1 MIVFSGAKFGK
12 VIEMEECLMCLPNA
26 ADKTT
31 ILKNNY
37 YHAIFEFS
45 QDAIFVETFDG
56 QIVDVNSAACKL
68 LQYTR
73 EELLTMNVGALLP
86 SDEQQ
91 STKDLLHQE
100 WITEGRSFAGH
111 NIRKDGSCIP
121 VEVRMNDFWQDDKQ
135 YLIASVRDI
144 TQRMQEKE
152 KMQGQNQFFLAMNQ
166 VSIGLLS
173 HLDQD
178 DILRSVLTHAG
189 ELFDTP
195 DACIALLSNDHGEL
209 EQKLGIGR
217 YTDCFI
223 TFKPGEGLIGKVWQ
237 NGQPLVIENY
247 KSWAGRLRHP
257 LADIAQMC
265 VAIPLKSN
273 GNIIGV
279 IGMDFYDQ
287 SRSFSEKDMQ
297 MLGQFAQVASIALVN
312 GELYTSLAKSEKA
325 LQEKNIALTAAYEEL
340 MATEEELRNQFTELM
355 AHEEKISRQNTIL
368 ASVHETA
375 LGLLNGLDF
384 DKVLGKIISSAAEL
398 VGTPHVWMY
407 VLDKENKRFVDKL
420 GLGIFSK
427 QINGRTKVME
437 GLVELGYKSG
447 EIVVLDDYSTWDN
460 RLGDSLFDSVHSIAQ
475 VPLKEKDD
483 IIGFFT
489 LAFLIPER
497 KFAAEE
503 ITLLSRF
510 AELAAIALANA
521 RLYKT
526 LSVSEKKMQQTNEE
540 LTAAHEE
547 LIASENELRQQF
559 YALLSKEE
567 EIRCLSLY
575 DSMTGVY
582 NRSYFEEALKR
593 IEQAQEFC
601 TSLIISDLDGLKIIN
616 DTLGHNAGDLALKAF
631 AQILKD
637 YFKNGDLVA
646 RIGGDEFAIILH
658 NSEEARVKA
667 DCSNIRK
674 QVDYYNLENPT
685 VPISVSM
692 GFAVNC
698 KRPIDMKVI
707 FDEADNNMYREKMHR
722 SKSSRSAIVQALI
735 TALEARDFQ
744 TEGHSDRLQ
753 KLMETLAIAMDF
765 PEQQLSDLRLFAR
778 FHDIGK
784 VGIPDQILFKP
795 GKLTDEEYTVM
806 RQHSDIGH
814 RIALSAPDLVP
825 IADWILKH
833 HERWD
838 GSGYPIGLCEGE
850 IPLACRMLGIID
862 AYDAM
867 ISDRPYRKAMS
878 QREAI
883 AELRRCS
890 GTQFDSN
897 LVGIFAAL
905 LYESSQEEG
914 EYME

>member
-1 MIVFSGAKFGK
+1 
-12 VIEMEECLMCLPNA
+12 MCLPND

-37 YHAIFEFS
+37 YYAIFEFS
-45 QDAIFVETFDG
+45 QDAIFIETFDG

-73 EELLTMNVGALLP
+73 EELLTMNVVALLP
-86 SDEQQ
+86 QDEQQ
-91 STKDLLHQE
+91 PSKKRLYHE
-100 WITEGRSFAGH
+100 WITEGRSFVGH
-111 NIRKDGSCIP
+111 NIRKDGSRIP
-121 VEVRMNDFWQDDKQ
+121 VEVRMNDFWQDDKR
-135 YLIASVRDI
+135 YMIVSVRDI
-144 TQRMQEKE
+144 TKRMEEEEKIR
-152 KMQGQNQFFLAMNQ
+152 GQNQFFLAMNQ

-173 HLDQD
+173 RLDRD

-189 ELFDTP
+189 KLFDTP
-195 DACIALLSNDHGEL
+195 DVCIALLSNDHREL

-217 YTDCFI
+217 YADFFI

-237 NGQPLVIENY
+237 KGQSLVIENY
-247 KSWAGRLRHP
+247 KTWEGRLHHP
-257 LADIAQMC
+257 FADIAQMC
-265 VAIPLKSN
+265 VAIPLKLN

-287 SRSFSEKDMQ
+287 PRAFSEEDMQ

-312 GELYTSLAKSEKA
+312 AELYTSLAKSEKA
-325 LQEKNIALTAAYEEL
+325 LQEKNIDLSAAYEEL
-340 MATEEELRNQFTELM
+340 MATEEELR
-355 AHEEKISRQNTIL
+355 
-368 ASVHETA
+368 
-375 LGLLNGLDF
+375 
-384 DKVLGKIISSAAEL
+384 
-398 VGTPHVWMY
+398 
-407 VLDKENKRFVDKL
+407 
-420 GLGIFSK
+420 
-427 QINGRTKVME
+427 
-437 GLVELGYKSG
+437 
-447 EIVVLDDYSTWDN
+447 
-460 RLGDSLFDSVHSIAQ
+460 
-475 VPLKEKDD
+475 
-483 IIGFFT
+483 
-489 LAFLIPER
+489 
-497 KFAAEE
+497 
-503 ITLLSRF
+503 
-510 AELAAIALANA
+510 
-521 RLYKT
+521 
-526 LSVSEKKMQQTNEE
+526 
-540 LTAAHEE
+540 AAHEE

-567 EIRCLSLY
+567 KIRCLSLY

-593 IEQAQEFC
+593 IEGAQEVC
-601 TSLIISDLDGLKIIN
+601 TGLIIFDLDGLKLIN
-616 DTLGHNAGDLALKAF
+616 DTLGHNAGDLSLKAV

-646 RIGGDEFAIILH
+646 RIGGDEFAVLLH
-658 NSEEARVKA
+658 NSAESRVQT

-674 QVDYYNLENPT
+674 QVDCYNMKNPT

-698 KRPIDMKVI
+698 KMPIDMKAI
-707 FDEADNNMYREKMHR
+707 FDEADNNMYREKLHR

-744 TEGHSDRLQ
+744 TEGHSDRLEQ
-753 KLMETLAIAMDF
+753 LMGALAIAMNVS
-765 PEQQLSDLRLFAR
+765 EQQLSDLRLFAR

-784 VGIPDQILFKP
+784 VGIPDHILFKP
-795 GKLTDEEYTVM
+795 GKLTDEEYTIM

-838 GSGYPIGLCEGE
+838 GSGYPLGLGEVE

-878 QREAI
+878 HQEAVVEI
-883 AELRRCS
+883 RRCS
-890 GTQFDSN
+890 GTQFDPS
-897 LVGIFAAL
+897 LVEVFTTL
-905 LYESSQEEG
+905 LHGVLKKEDE
-914 EYME
+914 

>member
-1 MIVFSGAKFGK
+1 
-12 VIEMEECLMCLPNA
+12 MCIPNT
-26 ADKTT
+26 ADKMT

-45 QDAIFVETFDG
+45 QDAIFVEDFEG
-56 QIVDVNSAACKL
+56 QIVDVNSAACNL

-73 EELLTMNVGALLP
+73 EELLTMNVSALLP
-86 SDEQQ
+86 PDEQQ
-91 STKDLLHQE
+91 SGKELLHQE
-100 WITEGRSFAGH
+100 LIAEGRSFVGH
-111 NIRKDGSCIP
+111 NIRKDGHCIS
-121 VEVRMNDFWQDDKQ
+121 VEVRVNDFWQDDKP
-135 YLIASVRDI
+135 YLIAAVRDI
-144 TQRMQEKE
+144 TKRLQAEEKIQE
-152 KMQGQNQFFLAMNQ
+152 QNQFFFAMDQ

-173 HLDQD
+173 RLDRD
-178 DILRSVLTHAG
+178 DILRNVLTHAG
-189 ELFDTP
+189 QLFHTP
-195 DACIALLSNDHGEL
+195 DACIALLSNDHKNL

-217 YTDCFI
+217 YADCFI
-223 TFKPGEGLIGKVWQ
+223 SFKPGEGLIGKVWQ
-237 NGQPLVIENY
+237 NGEPLVIENY
-247 KSWAGRLRHP
+247 KSWSGRLQHP
-257 LADIAQMC
+257 LADMAQMC

-287 SRSFSEKDMQ
+287 SRPFSKEDME

-312 GELYTSLAKSEKA
+312 AELYTALAKSEKA
-325 LQEKNIALTAAYEEL
+325 LQEKNIHLTAAYEEL
-340 MATEEELRNQFTELM
+340 LATEEELRNQFTELM

-384 DKVLGKIISSAAEL
+384 DTVLAKIISSAAEL
-398 VGTPHVWMY
+398 VGTEHAWMY
-407 VLDKENKRFVDKL
+407 VLDKENEKFVDKM
-420 GLGIFSK
+420 GLGIFS
-427 QINGRTKVME
+427 QDINERAKVME
-437 GLVELGYKSG
+437 SLVEVGYKTG
-447 EIVVLDDYSTWDN
+447 EIVVLDDYSSWEKEH
-460 RLGDSLFDSVHSIAQ
+460 SALFDTVHSVAQ
-475 VPLKEKDD
+475 VPLKEKDN

-489 LAFLIPER
+489 LAFVVQER
-497 KFAAEE
+497 KFADEE

-521 RLYKT
+521 RLYKN
-526 LSVSEKKMQQTNEE
+526 LSISEKQLQQKNEE
-540 LTAAHEE
+540 FSATHDE

-593 IEQAQEFC
+593 IEGAQEIC

-616 DTLGHNAGDLALKAF
+616 DTLGHKAGDVALKAF
-631 AQILKD
+631 AKILKD
-637 YFKNGDLVA
+637 YFKKDELVA
-646 RIGGDEFAIILH
+646 RIGGDEFAVILH
-658 NSEEARVKA
+658 TSAEARVKK
-667 DCSNIRK
+667 DCRNIRK
-674 QVDYYNLENPT
+674 QVERYNMENPKI
-685 VPISVSM
+685 PISVSM
-692 GFAVNC
+692 GFAVGC
-698 KRPIDMKVI
+698 KTPIDMKAI
-707 FDEADNNMYREKMHR
+707 FDEADNNMYREKLHR
-722 SKSSRSAIVQALI
+722 SQSSRSAIVQALI

-753 KLMETLAIAMDF
+753 HLMEDLAIAMNF

-784 VGIPDQILFKP
+784 VGIPDHILFKP
-795 GKLTDEEYTVM
+795 GKLTDEEYAIM

-814 RIALSAPDLVP
+814 RIALSATDLVP

-838 GSGYPIGLCEGE
+838 GSGYPLGLYKDE
-850 IPLACRMLGIID
+850 IPLVCRMLGIID

-883 AELRRCS
+883 AELKMCA
-890 GTQFDSN
+890 GTQFDPN
-897 LVGIFAAL
+897 LVDIFTVL
-905 LYESSQEEG
+905 LHGDYQG
-914 EYME
+914 KMNI